1 MKKGYLITGV
11 IVVLVL
17 ILVFFFM
24 PGNKRSNSSNNV
36 IRVGCDAAFAPFEYV
51 DEKTGEVIGFDPDLV
66 RAIGEELGME
76 VEVYN
81 VAWDGIIPGLVSG
94 NYDVIASGM
103 TITDERKQT
112 VNFSDP
118 YINAGQVIAV
128 RAEEREITSAEDLA
142 GRKVAVQISTTGH
155 LEAEKIP
162 GIVEIKKFNT
172 SPDAFLEMAN
182 GGVDAVV
189 IDLAV
194 AAEQIKAN
202 PGMYKMAGEPFTTEE
217 YGLALRKN
225 DTELLAKINR
235 ALAAIKENGKYQE
248 IYDKYF
254 ND

>member
-1 MKKGYLITGV
+1 MKKSYLITGII
-11 IVVLVL
+11 IVLALVLVFL
-17 ILVFFFM
+17 LL
-24 PGNKRSNSSNNV
+24 PGKQEKDAAV
-36 IRVGCDAAFAPFEYV
+36 LRVGCDAAFAPFEYV
-51 DEKTGEVIGFDPDLV
+51 DTETGEVVGFDPDLM
-66 RAIGEELGME
+66 RAIGEELGMK

-81 VAWDGIIPGLVSG
+81 VAWDGIIPGLISG

-103 TITDERKQT
+103 TITEERKQT

-128 RAEEREITSAEDLA
+128 RNDETEIHTPADLA

-162 GIVEIKKFNT
+162 GIALIKKFNT

-182 GGVDAVV
+182 GGVDAVI

-202 PGMYKMAGEPFTTEE
+202 PGMYKLAGPPFTTEE
-217 YGLALRKN
+217 YGLALRKS
-225 DTELLAKINR
+225 DTELLKKINR
-235 ALAAIKENGKYQE
+235 ALAAIKENGKYDE
-248 IYDKYF
+248 IYNKYF

>member
-1 MKKGYLITGV
+1 MKKGYLITGI

-24 PGNKRSNSSNNV
+24 PGNKTSNNSNNV

-51 DEKTGEVIGFDPDLV
+51 DAKTGEVIGFDPDLL

-103 TITDERKQT
+103 TITEERKQT

-128 RAEEREITSAEDLA
+128 RNNETEITSPEDLA

-162 GIVEIKKFNT
+162 GIAEIKKFNT
-172 SPDAFLEMAN
+172 SPDAFLEMTN

-202 PGMYKMAGEPFTTEE
+202 PGMYKMAGEPFTVEE

-248 IYDKYF
+248 IYDRYF